1 MASPEVPDS
10 ISLSTLTA
18 ITRADGGISAA
29 QLQELR
35 ESFKPTVAD
44 RAVYNA
50 ISNNDINKLAVNTD
64 ARRQRPDMNFSH
76 RVKSK
81 GITNQLS
88 SGRCWLFTGL
98 NVLRAQ
104 MMAANNLPELK

>member
-1 MASPEVPDS
+1 MNLRLLAFTAAGAMALGAMASPEVPDS

-50 ISNNDINKLAVNTD
+50 ISN
-64 ARRQRPDMNFSH
+64 
-76 RVKSK
+76 
-81 GITNQLS
+81 
-88 SGRCWLFTGL
+88 
-98 NVLRAQ
+98 
-104 MMAANNLPELK
+104 